1 MTDDSIIRVY
11 RFLNSNYDSAKKW
24 QADADENYGNNNG
37 VLTKNEFCNFML
49 DLEDLWVDGLGDT
62 DNAKR
67 DVINKFWATI
77 DSTTSGNIKGKSC
90 SNKNAASKSPATPTQ
105 IFPKSNAIPAA
116 SINGI
121 AKRKFFF
128 FSFFSS

>member
-11 RFLNSNYDSAKKW
+11 RFLNSNYSSAENW

-77 DSTTSGNIKGKSC
+77 DSTTSGNIKGKGC
-90 SNKNAASKSPATPTQ
+90 SNKNAVDLNELEQK
-105 IFPKSNAIPAA
+105 
-116 SINGI
+116 
-121 AKRKFFF
+121 
-128 FSFFSS
+128 SFFHII